1 MIVLPDKTPKWQS
14 WFHLKLVQKDGLQD
28 LNLGYVNL
36 LYCLWNMKITFGSCD
51 RQSQRLGSR
60 EVTTLANN
68 QFTDQSSQLTLTLTN
83 CKRN

>member
-1 MIVLPDKTPKWQS
+1 MIVILDNTSNWLS
-14 WFHLKLVQKDGLQD
+14 WFHLKLVQKDGLPD

-36 LYCLWNMKITFGSCD
+36 LYCLWNLKITFGSCD

-68 QFTDQSSQLTLTLTN
+68 QFTYQSSQLTLTLTN
-83 CKRN
+83 YKRN